1 MAVESVI
8 DATKLFG
15 EFCALGMPE
24 EKENEYI
31 LPILEFCLKEMQ
43 KHVLTR
49 NELYEVDPLYKKASR
64 LPDYRKTHPEKA
76 IANINTHMNAQTEE
90 FKQYYNLFSVYA
102 GYLHVDE
109 KEGLSLKD
117 IIRDTTRTKAKEVK
131 QSYGEYVAS
140 YSNPDL
146 EERVYETYISWKV
159 MKEMLGKANEN
170 NMKKLLFGLLRE
182 DMNIAFFLTI
192 ERTEDGCPLMD
203 EQVRQYI
210 GVKKL
215 LVQEFPEF
223 SGVGKVLSEN
233 DYKTIQKRYNETH
246 TEKRKIATIV
256 GLKTLMSCTATI
268 MQEKSNAEFRAVSDR
283 DFDEVQI
290 QGDGSSVYAVPM
302 TDRSQRVISKL
313 VKELTEKGFAHLAE
327 HEKFVYIRKLVLA
340 QGFGY
345 SEKMAEKVAIQ
356 EMKQKYKGTS
366 VNFDRLREKAF
377 GTKSPFLA
385 WVKEKMVSNELPELP
400 DIDKN
405 ELLKTVTKN
414 AMYGDIEQIAESC
427 GFDYEAMYVNE
438 GDIEY
443 EYA

>member
-64 LPDYRKTHPEKA
+64 LPEYRKTHPEKA
-76 IANINTHMNAQTEE
+76 IANINTHMDAQTEE

-102 GYLHVDE
+102 GYLHVDG
-109 KEGLSLKD
+109 KEGLPLKD

-131 QSYGEYVAS
+131 QSYGEYVRS

-146 EERVYETYISWKV
+146 EVSVYETYISWKV
-159 MKEMLGKANEN
+159 MKEMLGKADVS

-182 DMNIAFFLTI
+182 DINIAFYLTI
-192 ERTEDGCPLMD
+192 ERTEEGCRLVD
-203 EQVRQYI
+203 EQARQYI
-210 GVKKL
+210 GLKKL

-246 TEKRKIATIV
+246 TEKRKIATIE
-256 GLKTLMSCTATI
+256 GLKTLMNCTATI

-302 TDRSQRVISKL
+302 TDGSQRVISKL

-327 HEKFVYIRKLVLA
+327 HERFAYIRKLVLA

>member
-64 LPDYRKTHPEKA
+64 LPEYRKTHPEKA
-76 IANINTHMNAQTEE
+76 IANINTHMDAQTEE

-102 GYLHVDE
+102 GYLHVDG
-109 KEGLSLKD
+109 KEGLPLKD

-131 QSYGEYVAS
+131 QSYGEYVRS

-146 EERVYETYISWKV
+146 EVSVYETYISWKV
-159 MKEMLGKANEN
+159 MKEMLGKADVS

-182 DMNIAFFLTI
+182 DINIAFFLTI
-192 ERTEDGCPLMD
+192 ERTEEGCRLVD
-203 EQVRQYI
+203 EQARQYI
-210 GVKKL
+210 GLKKL

-246 TEKRKIATIV
+246 TEKRKIATIE
-256 GLKTLMSCTATI
+256 GLKTLMNCTATI

-302 TDRSQRVISKL
+302 TDGSQRVISKL

-327 HEKFVYIRKLVLA
+327 HERFAYIRKLVLA